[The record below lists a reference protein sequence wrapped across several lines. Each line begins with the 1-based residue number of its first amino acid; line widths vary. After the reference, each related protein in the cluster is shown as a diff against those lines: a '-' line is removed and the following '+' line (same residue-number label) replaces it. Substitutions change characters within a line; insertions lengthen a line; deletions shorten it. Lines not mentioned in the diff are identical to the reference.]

1 MKAFLLLASSFC
13 LFALGGCNLF
23 PPGDAQNQITESQ
36 QKPSGVNV
44 DVAIARLSDLEKEV
58 EYIGTTF
65 PSRTVSLRSQM
76 EGQVL
81 DISVD
86 VGDRVRQ
93 GQVVARIDDRVVAAA
108 VAEAQAEVAARQSE
122 VTSLQAEVADALAQV
137 ERSRLELKQAQSNT
151 ARTERLFQQGAIA
164 EQQAEVARTS
174 VATAEQTLR
183 SAQQQVQ
190 NRQQAVVAAQ
200 RRVGAQQ
207 ALVAQEQKR
216 QSFTVLTSPVNGA
229 VVARALEPGD
239 LAQPGSEILSLGDF
253 NQIEIRVQISE
264 KELGQMRV
272 GKTAIVKLDALPD
285 RSFAGEVSQISPAAD
300 PTARLIPIEIT
311 IPNSDRV
318 IGSGLL
324 ARVSFDR
331 AKQPKIVVPES
342 ALQVALVQTGSLPT
356 DAKTATIFII
366 DRQGDTATVKARQ
379 VQLGERANDRVEI
392 ISGLESGEELVIRSS
407 DTLKDGDRV
416 RLSFTSN

>member
-1 MKAFLLLASSFC
+1 LIKRSILSSGLLFLLA
-13 LFALGGCNLF
+13 GCNLF
-23 PPGDAQNQITESQ
+23 PPGDAQNQVATSQ
-36 QKPSGVNV
+36 QEPDIANV
-44 DVAIARLSDLEKEV
+44 DIAIASLASLEKKV

-76 EGQVL
+76 EGQIL

-93 GQVVARIDDRVVAAA
+93 GQVVARIDDRLVAAA

-137 ERSRLELKQAQSNT
+137 ERSRLELQQVKSNA
-151 ARTERLFQQGAIA
+151 ARTEQLFQQGAIA

-183 SAQQQVQ
+183 SVQQQVQ
-190 NRQQAVVAAQ
+190 NRQQAVIAAR

-216 QSFTVLTSPVNGA
+216 KSFTVLTSPVNGA
-229 VVARALEPGD
+229 VLARALEPGD

-253 NQIEIRVQISE
+253 NQIKTRVQISE
-264 KELGQMRV
+264 KELGQVRL
-272 GKTAIVKLDALPD
+272 GKKAIVKLDALPD
-285 RSFAGEVSQISPAAD
+285 RSLTGEVSQISPAAD
-300 PTARLIPIEIT
+300 PTARLIPVEIT
-311 IPNSDRV
+311 VQNADRS

-331 AKQPKIVVPES
+331 AEEQRIVVPES
-342 ALQVALVQTGSLPT
+342 TLQVALRPT
-356 DAKTATIFII
+356 DFLPADVTTATIFIV
-366 DRQGDTATVKARQ
+366 DRQGKATTVQARQ

-392 ISGLESGEELVIRSS
+392 ISGLQSGEELVTRSS
-407 DTLKDGDRV
+407 DTLKNGDRV